1 MKINAKGI
9 AITKKSLTL
18 LRKILPQ
25 NRLTIVRDMVESD
38 IFSRLKDGDLA
49 AFESLYKTDYAVLCK
64 LAKTITHSHELAE
77 EIVDDLFFYLWDNH
91 GQLQVESLQAYLFR
105 SIRNNSEKACRSLAF
120 RKGRVTDSID
130 NTLLCLHEYL
140 SDPEQPLG
148 WLLEEEMK
156 NTAKKAVDELPT
168 ECRQV
173 FELSRYEGKKYSEI
187 AQELGISVNT
197 VKYHIK
203 NAIKTLSSRLPADVV
218 GVLLFVVVWW

>member
-1 MKINAKGI
+1 
-9 AITKKSLTL
+9 
-18 LRKILPQ
+18 
-25 NRLTIVRDMVESD
+25 MVESD

-49 AFESLYKTDYAVLCK
+49 AFESLYKTYYAVLCK

-77 EIVDDLFFYLWDNH
+77 EIVDDLFFYLWDH
-91 GQLQVESLQAYLFR
+91 RGELQVVSLQAYLFR
-105 SIRNNSEKACRSLAF
+105 STRNNSEKACRSSAF
-120 RKGRVTDSID
+120 RKGRITDSID
-130 NTLLCLHEYL
+130 NTLLCIHEYL
-140 SDPEQPLG
+140 TDPEHPLG

-156 NTAKKAVDELPT
+156 NTAKQAVNQLST

-203 NAIKTLSSRLPADVV
+203 NAIRILSSRISADVV
-218 GVLLFVVVWW
+218 GVLFFTVVWW

>member
-1 MKINAKGI
+1 
-9 AITKKSLTL
+9 
-18 LRKILPQ
+18 
-25 NRLTIVRDMVESD
+25 MVESD

-49 AFESLYKTDYAVLCK
+49 AFESLYKTYYAVLCK

-77 EIVDDLFFYLWDNH
+77 EIVDDLFFYLWNH
-91 GQLQVESLQAYLFR
+91 RGELQVVSLQAYLFR
-105 SIRNNSEKACRSLAF
+105 STRNNSEKACRSLAF
-120 RKGRVTDSID
+120 RKGRITDSID
-130 NTLLCLHEYL
+130 NTLLCMHEYL
-140 SDPEQPLG
+140 TAPEHPLG

-156 NTAKKAVDELPT
+156 NTAKQAVNELPT

>member
-1 MKINAKGI
+1 
-9 AITKKSLTL
+9 
-18 LRKILPQ
+18 
-25 NRLTIVRDMVESD
+25 MVESD

-49 AFESLYKTDYAVLCK
+49 AFESLYKTYYAVLCK

-130 NTLLCLHEYL
+130 NTLLCLH
-140 SDPEQPLG
+140 DPEQPLG

>member
-1 MKINAKGI
+1 
-9 AITKKSLTL
+9 
-18 LRKILPQ
+18 
-25 NRLTIVRDMVESD
+25 
-38 IFSRLKDGDLA
+38 
-49 AFESLYKTDYAVLCK
+49 
-64 LAKTITHSHELAE
+64 HELAE

-130 NTLLCLHEYL
+130 NTLLCMHEYL
-140 SDPEQPLG
+140 TDPEHPLG

-156 NTAKKAVDELPT
+156 STAKQAVNELPR

-203 NAIKTLSSRLPADVV
+203 NAIRILSSRISADVV
-218 GVLLFVVVWW
+218 GVLFFTVVWW

>member
-1 MKINAKGI
+1 
-9 AITKKSLTL
+9 
-18 LRKILPQ
+18 
-25 NRLTIVRDMVESD
+25 MVESD
-38 IFSRLKDGDLA
+38 LFSRLKDGDLA
-49 AFESLYKTDYAVLCK
+49 A
-64 LAKTITHSHELAE
+64 
-77 EIVDDLFFYLWDNH
+77 YLWDH
-91 GQLQVESLQAYLFR
+91 RGELQVVSLQAYLFR
-105 SIRNNSEKACRSLAF
+105 STRNNSEKACRSSAF

-218 GVLLFVVVWW
+218 GVLLFAVGAC